1 MTIETADPTAPDAI
15 APDTIAPD
23 TIAPHPTLEK
33 YYESPEHKRSFVRRI
48 FDESAG
54 QYDRVERMMA
64 LGTGSWYR
72 RQALARA
79 GLTAGMKCLDV
90 AAGTGL
96 VAREA
101 VCLSGDASGVMGLDP
116 SPGMLAQAARTLPI
130 NLVVGRAEFLPF
142 ADDTFDFLSMGYALR
157 HVSDLAVT
165 MREFFR
171 VLRPGG
177 RLCLLELTRPEGY
190 VSLALMRCYM
200 KGIVP
205 CLSKLTA
212 GGESQR
218 LLWQYYWDTIDACVP
233 PQTVRDA
240 MSAAGFADVGRHVL
254 FGVFSEYTGR
264 KL

>member
-1 MTIETADPTAPDAI
+1 MTIETAEP
-15 APDTIAPD
+15 
-23 TIAPHPTLEK
+23 IAPHPTLGR

-79 GLTAGMKCLDV
+79 GLATGMKYLDV
-90 AAGTGL
+90 ATGTGL

-101 VCLSGDASGVMGLDP
+101 VGLVGDRGAVVGLDP
-116 SPGMLAQAARTLPI
+116 SPGMLTQAARSLKI
-130 NLVVGRAEFLPF
+130 RLVVGRAEYLPF
-142 ADDTFDFLSMGYALR
+142 PDGSFDFLGMGYALR

-177 RLCLLELTRPEGY
+177 RLCLLELTRPVGT
-190 VSLALMRCYM
+190 VSLVLMRCYM

-212 GGESQR
+212 GGGPQR
-218 LLWQYYWDTIDACVP
+218 LLWEYYWDTIDACVP
-233 PQTVRDA
+233 PETVRGA
-240 MSAAGFADVGRHVL
+240 VGAAGFIDVGRHVL

-264 KL
+264 KQ